1 MRKFALSL
9 TKLEIWVVGLC
20 VVGSFI
26 YQRLLPVA
34 VSSALAFALLRWI
47 AHSQFTIPTPVDWPI
62 GFLMV
67 MLPVTCWVS
76 AAPDITIP
84 QVLRL
89 LAGIG
94 MYYAIVNWSTSE
106 LRMRWLLRGLWLA
119 GLLLAM
125 YAFISVQW
133 VTTKLH
139 FIPTA
144 IYSHFQILVSDTAN
158 PSVMAGSLVIILPCI
173 MGVLLFCGKRL
184 HWFDQ
189 VLSILAMIIAII
201 VLILTQSRWGIFV
214 FGVILVLLVVLR
226 RKRGWLV
233 LVAGVGLASVV
244 VITFGPMSTIDFISS
259 SASLGGISGR
269 LEIWSRAVYMIEDFL
284 FTGVGMGL
292 YGRTAD
298 LLYPFF
304 SYAPGTS
311 THAHNLFLQIAVDLG
326 VPGLIA
332 WLAIWILMLMMA
344 LRLYRHGR
352 ARQDSWVCGLGAGFL
367 CSQIAL
373 VSHGMLEAVTW
384 GMVKPAPLVWV
395 IWGFTV
401 ACWHVYV
408 KREA

>member
-1 MRKFALSL
+1 M
-9 TKLEIWVVGLC
+9 GLC

-26 YQRLLPVA
+26 SQRLLPIA
-34 VSSALAFALLRWI
+34 VSSALVFALLRRI
-47 AHSQFTIPTPVDWPI
+47 AYSRFSISTPADWPI
-62 GFLMV
+62 CLLSMMV
-67 MLPVTCWVS
+67 PVTCWVT

-94 MYYAIVNWSTSE
+94 MYYAIVNRSNSA

-119 GLLLAM
+119 GLLLAL

-139 FIPTA
+139 FIPMA
-144 IYSHFQILVSDTAN
+144 IYSHFQIMVSDTAN
-158 PSVMAGSLVIILPCI
+158 PSVMAGNLIIILPCI
-173 MGVLLFCGKRL
+173 MGMLLFYGRRL
-184 HWFDQ
+184 HWFEQ
-189 VLSILAMIIAII
+189 GLSILAMSIAII
-201 VLILTQSRWGIFV
+201 VLMLTQSRWGIFV

-226 RKRGWLV
+226 WKRGWLV
-233 LVAGVGLASVV
+233 LAGGVSLLSVI
-244 VITFGPMSTIDFISS
+244 VITLGPMSIFDFISS
-259 SASLGGISGR
+259 NATLGGFSGR
-269 LEIWSRAVYMIEDFL
+269 LEIWSRAVYMIQDFPY
-284 FTGVGMGL
+284 TGVGMGS

-298 LLYPFF
+298 LLYPFSSF
-304 SYAPGTS
+304 APGTS
-311 THAHNLFLQIAVDLG
+311 THAHNLFLQIALDLG

-332 WLAIWILMLMMA
+332 WLAIWILMFTMSFT
-344 LRLYRHGR
+344 LYRHGR
-352 ARQDSWVCGLGAGFL
+352 VYQDNWVSGLGAGLL

-401 ACWHVYV
+401 ASWYVYV
-408 KREA
+408 KRVEKFP